1 MTRRSLEEL
10 NVLDDFLFQEMIT
23 RDEEGKQFCRILL
36 KTILGKNI
44 GQVKVIPQK
53 SILGGGTNQHGIKI
67 DAYIEAEA
75 EQMSKEDTDVE
86 VQTEIYDIE
95 PNKYPTKSEARR
107 TRYYHALIDTKILK
121 SGAEYEKLK
130 NVVIIMILP
139 YDPFGKNRMVYT
151 IKRQC
156 VEDTSVSYK
165 DGATTIYLYT
175 KGVEGNPS
183 QELRDMLQY
192 LENSIEA
199 NVKNHDLA
207 NIHKL
212 MNEVKHD
219 EEVGISY
226 MKSWELEQ
234 IYKETGRQE
243 GIKEGIKALVETC
256 EEIGISQEETLQKI
270 QQKFS
275 LSQDAAQ
282 EYIKEYWK

>member
-1 MTRRSLEEL
+1 
-10 NVLDDFLFQEMIT
+10 
-23 RDEEGKQFCRILL
+23 
-36 KTILGKNI
+36 
-44 GQVKVIPQK
+44 
-53 SILGGGTNQHGIKI
+53 
-67 DAYIEAEA
+67 
-75 EQMSKEDTDVE
+75 
-86 VQTEIYDIE
+86 
-95 PNKYPTKSEARR
+95 
-107 TRYYHALIDTKILK
+107 
-121 SGAEYEKLK
+121 
-130 NVVIIMILP
+130 
-139 YDPFGKNRMVYT
+139 
-151 IKRQC
+151 
-156 VEDTSVSYK
+156 
-165 DGATTIYLYT
+165 
-175 KGVEGNPS
+175 
-183 QELRDMLQY
+183 MLQY

-270 QQKFS
+270 QQKFF
-275 LSQDAAQ
+275 LPQDIAQ